1 METDSMVTHGLRVLV
16 VDDDIDEQFFAQ
28 LALEK
33 VLPRG
38 SSVQV
43 VQSGN
48 EAIAYMIGEGKYA
61 DRERYPFPSLV
72 ITDLKMPDG
81 DGFNVLEFLQNN
93 PAWNVVPRLMFSNS
107 AHDDDVRTAY
117 MLGASAYHKKPMGT
131 PATEQR
137 MRSIV
142 EYWAGS
148 EVPPVD
154 RTGRVLATNSLGR
167 LGARY
172 PKPADGGAAME
183 RP

>member
-1 METDSMVTHGLRVLV
+1 MTHPSLATHGLRVLL
-16 VDDDIDEQFFAQ
+16 VDDDMDERFLSR

-33 VLPRG
+33 ALARL
-38 SSVQV
+38 SSVHV

-61 DRERYPFPSLV
+61 DRSTYPFPSLI
-72 ITDLKMPDG
+72 ITDLKMRDG
-81 DGFNVLEFLQNN
+81 DGLNVMEFLQKN
-93 PAWNVVPRLMFSNS
+93 PAWNVVPRLIFSNS
-107 AHDDDVRTAY
+107 SDEDDVRTAF
-117 MLGASAYHKKPMGT
+117 MLGASAYHVKPMGR
-131 PATEQR
+131 PELEQR

-148 EVPPVD
+148 EAPPVD
-154 RTGRVLATNSLGR
+154 ITGRLLATDATGR

-172 PKPADGGAAME
+172 AKPAEGGLAME